1 MSNTT
6 IQNLDYLAAKH
17 AQKLIENLGENAE
30 TPVTKALGV
39 LQENGVYACFLY
51 LYAREKD
58 GGKIAGKMVDLLN
71 KILPEGEQIKNA
83 NSKEILEDVANN
95 VTGKSIERLLL
106 ARELLEQMLI
116 YARYGAKAAAGNEQK
131 KNQSSN
137 DNESES

>member
-1 MSNTT
+1 MSKANVK
-6 IQNLDYLAAKH
+6 NLDYLAAKH
-17 AQKLIENLGENAE
+17 AQGLIGELGENAE

-71 KILPEGEQIKNA
+71 EALLKGEEIRSE
-83 NSKEILEDVANN
+83 NSKEILENVADKI
-95 VTGKSIERLLL
+95 TGKGIERLLL

-131 KNQSSN
+131 KNQSS
-137 DNESES
+137 

>member
-17 AQKLIENLGENAE
+17 AQELIENLGENAE

-71 KILPEGEQIKNA
+71 EALLKGEEIRSE
-83 NSKEILEDVANN
+83 NSKEILENVADKI
-95 VTGKSIERLLL
+95 TGKGIERLLL

-116 YARYGAKAAAGNEQK
+116 YARYGAKAAAVKEN
-131 KNQSSN
+131 NQPNSQENTITS
-137 DNESES
+137 